1 MSTKI
6 YKIAER
12 QAFYKYVKT
21 KDVYEERTSFS
32 FRHEEFNTREEAQ
45 EKIDEITSN
54 DKPYGIGNCH
64 YEKITDNT
72 YKLSYNDWKG
82 YRMVSYDICEFD
94 TVNVLNDPS
103 DIDKIKHIKTYL

>member
-21 KDVYEERTSFS
+21 KDVYEERFSYS
-32 FRHEEFNTREEAQ
+32 FRPEEFKSREEAQ
-45 EKIDEITSN
+45 EKIEKIVSN
-54 DKPYGIGNCH
+54 DKPYGIGNYH

-72 YKLSYNDWKG
+72 YKLSYGDWKG
-82 YRMVSYDICEFD
+82 YRMLSYDICEFE
-94 TVNVLNDPS
+94 TVNVLNEPS
-103 DIDKIKHIKTYL
+103 DADKIKHINRY